1 VEDDILNDNMGNLST
16 NLSVNISFIVQYCS
30 TCTVEDTTFEAE
42 DDKIDDSIHVLCY
55 LSTILQLNDNMG
67 NLSTNLSGR
76 ISFI

>member
-1 VEDDILNDNMGNLST
+1 M
-16 NLSVNISFIVQYCS
+16 